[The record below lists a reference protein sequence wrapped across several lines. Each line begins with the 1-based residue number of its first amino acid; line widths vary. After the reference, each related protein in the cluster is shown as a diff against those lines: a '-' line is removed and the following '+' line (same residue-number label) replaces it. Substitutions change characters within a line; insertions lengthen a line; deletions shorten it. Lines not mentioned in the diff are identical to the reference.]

1 VPASP
6 LKGTRVC
13 VLDAYGT
20 LFDYASAMQGCRNL
34 LGNKLE
40 PLTSVEEVGVFKP
53 YGKAYQLAA
62 VDLKSIGSSMETA
75 SWLPDDDGNGRS
87 LHSQK
92 SPVW

>member
-13 VLDAYGT
+13 VFDAYGT

-40 PLTSVEEVGVFKP
+40 PLTRELLQKTSEGIRCFNKQMELLDFYSGIRP
-53 YGKAYQLAA
+53 
-62 VDLKSIGSSMETA
+62 VDRPPTEQA
-75 SWLPDDDGNGRS
+75 
-87 LHSQK
+87 
-92 SPVW
+92 